1 MRNRK
6 SAMSGKEELLLQLEI
21 EKSKLNREKSLLLLD
36 KSLLMY
42 FAFLIIGVVGFI
54 NKYIDAKYLNI
65 MVVLGFGVLAVGLV
79 PYMLT
84 MSREEKKLN
93 SLIAGLEDR
102 ATGNNKSLNKS
113 GKSGNRKVR
122 VAKSRS

>member
-1 MRNRK
+1 
-6 SAMSGKEELLLQLEI
+6 
-21 EKSKLNREKSLLLLD
+21 
-36 KSLLMY
+36 
-42 FAFLIIGVVGFI
+42 
-54 NKYIDAKYLNI
+54 KYLNI